1 MIMKLLLGIPY
12 NPLKY
17 ETPWRRNYESLAMIF
32 WLVSAPLTWLLG
44 QWYFQMPE
52 LPFRLMALTQLVMGF
67 CWAIP
72 AIRLWRLQQG
82 LRGQPL
88 SFVSLNALQALW
100 RKQPDLVWLGYG
112 FVFENSHA
120 QRVYDLLKLDLSLI
134 LPPRRKGN
142 EIGYPW
148 IHGVE
153 PKEQPVYQPLKQLE
167 GHTLVVGTPGSG
179 KTRLLDLLITQAIL
193 RQDPVVIIDPKGDHD
208 LREKTRLACAALGQ
222 SERFVQFNPA
232 EPEHSIRIDSLSNN
246 TRVTEIASRLAA
258 LIPSE
263 GPGNPFKSFGWL
275 VLNNIAQ
282 GLVIV
287 HQHPTLVLLRRY
299 LEGGTEQ
306 LVVMTLEAYL
316 EHLGDDWSD
325 RGRQNLAS
333 LQNQDE
339 EADKKFT
346 PARKAKALIAFY
358 REHVQP
364 LHPKPELEGLLSM
377 FEHDHTHFSKMV
389 ASLLPIM
396 NMLTSGHLKALLS
409 PSGPEEARDNRV
421 LTHFAELI
429 KNRRVVYVALDSLS
443 DGIVGS
449 AIGSLFLSDLTAVA
463 GSRYNFDQ
471 NASPVS
477 LYVDEAAEVVN
488 DPFIQMLNKGRGA
501 GFQLT
506 IATQTFADFSARL
519 GSRDKALQVLGNL
532 NNRIAL
538 RVTDEET
545 QNYVARSLP
554 KTRIKSILHSQG
566 QNLSASQPG
575 MQSGSLGER
584 LMEEEM
590 ELFPPPLLG
599 TLPNLEY
606 LAQLGGQVIKGRLP
620 ILTAA
625 PADAADR
632 SGDRS

>member
-1 MIMKLLLGIPY
+1 MMKLLPGIAY
-12 NPLKY
+12 DPLSY
-17 ETPWRRNYESLAMIF
+17 EMPWRRNYESLAMAV
-32 WLVSAPLTWLLG
+32 WLASAALTWPLG
-44 QWYFQMPE
+44 RWYFQMPE
-52 LPFRLMALTQLVMGF
+52 LPFRLMALAQLAMGLG
-67 CWAIP
+67 WAIP
-72 AIRLWRLQQG
+72 AIRLWRLQRG

-88 SFVSLNALQALW
+88 SFVRLNTLQARW
-100 RKQPDLVWLGYG
+100 RRQADQVWLGYG
-112 FVFENSHA
+112 FVFENRHA
-120 QRVYDLLKLDLSLI
+120 QRVYELLKRDLSLI
-134 LPPRRKGN
+134 LPPRREGN

-153 PKEQPVYQPLKQLE
+153 PKERPVYQPLKQLE

-179 KTRLLDLLITQAIL
+179 KTRLLDLLITQAVL
-193 RQDPVVIIDPKGDHD
+193 RQEPVVIIDPKGDHD
-208 LREKTRLACAALGQ
+208 LREKTRRACAALGQ
-222 SERFVQFNPA
+222 GERFVQFNPA
-232 EPEHSIRIDSLSNN
+232 EPEHSIRIDPLSNN

-263 GPGNPFKSFGWL
+263 GPGDPFKSFGWQ

-287 HQHPTLVLLRRY
+287 HRHPTLVLLRRY
-299 LEGGTEQ
+299 LEGGTGP
-306 LVVMTLEAYL
+306 LVAMTLVAYL
-316 EHLGDDWSD
+316 ERLGDDWPD
-325 RGRQNLAS
+325 RARRHLDA
-333 LQNQDE
+333 LQARCR
-339 EADKKFT
+339 EAGKDWT
-346 PARKAKALIAFY
+346 PAQKATALVAFY
-358 REHVQP
+358 REQVQP
-364 LHPKPELEGLLSM
+364 RHPKPELEGLLSM
-377 FEHDHTHFSKMV
+377 FEHDHTHFAKMV

-409 PSGPEEARDNRV
+409 PAGPDEARDDRL

-429 KNRRVVYVALDSLS
+429 KNHRVVYVALDSLT

-471 NASPVS
+471 NAAPVS

-488 DPFIQMLNKGRGA
+488 DPFIQLLNKGRGA

-506 IATQTFADFSARL
+506 IATQTIADFAARL

-554 KTRIKSILHSQG
+554 KTRIKSILHTQG
-566 QNLSASQPG
+566 QNLSASQPV
-575 MQSGSLGER
+575 MQSGNLGER
-584 LMEEEM
+584 LLEEEM
-590 ELFPPPLLG
+590 DLFPPPLLG
-599 TLPNLEY
+599 MLPNMEY
-606 LAQLGGQVIKGRLP
+606 LAQLGGQVVKGRLP
-620 ILTAA
+620 ILTSEA
-625 PADAADR
+625 PADATD
-632 SGDRS
+632 SGDSQ